1 MLVTTGLL
9 SRNID
14 QCKTVKSERSS
25 LDRLRLT
32 ELNENPQHS
41 VTNQMT
47 RSSTALLTTT
57 ASMALYCCF
66 PLITVPCTSIS
77 SHLIFII
84 TKPVLHLLFPPLKF
98 SISYK
103 CMRWEKNTFLGRK
116 SYFASSR
123 YTLLAKSEP
132 QSYSQHN
139 TYLFQH
145 DFLYILYILPNN
157 HSPIITKLINHYL
170 FSIRIMISHLKPPVP
185 QWPH

>member
-77 SHLIFII
+77 SPYCCFSYEYLRHDIFV
-84 TKPVLHLLFPPLKF
+84 K
-98 SISYK
+98 
-103 CMRWEKNTFLGRK
+103 
-116 SYFASSR
+116 
-123 YTLLAKSEP
+123 
-132 QSYSQHN
+132 
-139 TYLFQH
+139 
-145 DFLYILYILPNN
+145 LYECN
-157 HSPIITKLINHYL
+157 H
-170 FSIRIMISHLKPPVP
+170 RAV
-185 QWPH
+185 Q